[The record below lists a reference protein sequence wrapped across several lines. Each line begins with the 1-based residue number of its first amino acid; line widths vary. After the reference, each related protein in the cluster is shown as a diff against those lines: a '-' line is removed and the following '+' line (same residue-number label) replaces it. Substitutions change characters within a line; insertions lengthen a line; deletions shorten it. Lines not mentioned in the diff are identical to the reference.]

1 MPLDPACAAEV
12 HAWLTKVSAD
22 LRAAEHDLAAD
33 PPLLEDSLFHC
44 QQAAE
49 KTLKA
54 FLTSRNTKFSQDT
67 RPERAGTSVRASRA
81 FSRAAVST
89 CGTIDRLCLDFSVPP
104 VNPEN
109 RRWMRPVVRS
119 VWSASCSTTSRIDWS
134 ERTFGP

>member
-54 FLTSRNTKFSQDT
+54 FLTSRNTSFRKTHDLNELGFS
-67 RPERAGTSVRASRA
+67 AHKSSLLSSRC
-81 FSRAAVST
+81 V
-89 CGTIDRLCLDFSVPP
+89 D
-104 VNPEN
+104 
-109 RRWMRPVVRS
+109 
-119 VWSASCSTTSRIDWS
+119 VWHN
-134 ERTFGP
+134 